1 VVVVMEGMV
10 EVMNGRGCD
19 ACDKNDDYNDY
30 DNNDDNSEYNIINNT
45 TK

>member
-1 VVVVMEGMV
+1 MEGMV